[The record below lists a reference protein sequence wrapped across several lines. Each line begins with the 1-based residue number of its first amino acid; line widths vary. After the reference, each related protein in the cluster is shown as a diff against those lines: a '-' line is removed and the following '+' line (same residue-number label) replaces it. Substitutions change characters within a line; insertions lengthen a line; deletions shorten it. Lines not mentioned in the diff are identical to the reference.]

1 MGILGENN
9 YWYKIDALIRLSEQM
24 YWHGERSMSCLAAVW
39 SFFLGG
45 GIFSRNRCNMVPTVN
60 CLTSKEKLKVQNS
73 TLTLSRDC
81 RTSSG
86 FEDAF
91 PKLL

>member
-45 GIFSRNRCNMVPTVN
+45 GGFFHVTVAIWYPR
-60 CLTSKEKLKVQNS
+60 LTV
-73 TLTLSRDC
+73 
-81 RTSSG
+81 
-86 FEDAF
+86 
-91 PKLL
+91 